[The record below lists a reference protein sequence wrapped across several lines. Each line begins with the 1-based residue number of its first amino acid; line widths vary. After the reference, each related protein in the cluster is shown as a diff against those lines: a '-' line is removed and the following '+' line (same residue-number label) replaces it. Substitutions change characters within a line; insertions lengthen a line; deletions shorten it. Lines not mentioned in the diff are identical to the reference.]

1 MNIPSSVVEE
11 IKVSYQP
18 TSIPNIS
25 IKTSRDAYSVFIKQY
40 DMNTIAL
47 QESFF
52 IIYLNQQNMVKGI
65 HRLSVGGISSVLVD
79 IRLILSIALKSAS
92 TGIILSH
99 NHPSGSLKP
108 SQQDMNITEKI
119 KSSCKL
125 LDIKLFDHLI
135 ISPYDTY
142 YSMADGGDLFDI
154 SSNKSDN

>member
-1 MNIPSSVVEE
+1 MNTSSSVVEE
-11 IKVSYQP
+11 IKVIYQP
-18 TSIPNIS
+18 TSIPNIA

-40 DMNTIAL
+40 DLNTISL

-99 NHPSGSLKP
+99 NHPSGNLKP

-119 KSSCKL
+119 RSCCKL

-142 YSMADGGDLFDI
+142 YSMADSGDLFDF
-154 SSNKSDN
+154 SLNEGVN